1 MNKGSVLV
9 CFGYH
14 VQSTRIGIDDRSR
27 YDAELRERGH
37 AGAPLHRPWHCGDSS
52 RWIDKTHVPKWLR
65 VDARVVVKSHE
76 FGSTAWPARRE
87 KMTVYIK
94 QDALDEAINMG
105 FRGETRNVVCKTF
118 QLC

>member
-14 VQSTRIGIDDRSR
+14 VQSTRIGIDDRSG

-65 VDARVVVKSHE
+65 VDAHVVVRIKRINAVMLCRHIDHVMC
-76 FGSTAWPARRE
+76 FAAARYGNIRQVQGLPHHDPIDTLR
-87 KMTVYIK
+87 K
-94 QDALDEAINMG
+94 
-105 FRGETRNVVCKTF
+105 
-118 QLC
+118 